1 MLVKLRQGLRN
12 RQSRWSKSATRHGW
26 FASASKA
33 AQLLREGDGEEEERE
48 GAQAPN
54 VMIVLVSEE

>member
-1 MLVKLRQGLRN
+1 MLVRHRQGVRN
-12 RQSRWSKSATRHGW
+12 RQARWSKSATRHGW

-33 AQLLREGDGEEEERE
+33 AQLLREGEGEKEERE

-54 VMIVLVSEE
+54 VMTVLVSEE